1 MLCGRNMEY
10 RVFFWVDYRKIE
22 TVWLSR
28 MRGSE
33 VIYDCVLPRHQS
45 TLYAKEQSVEETTRA
60 GY

>member
-22 TVWLSR
+22 TIWLSR

-33 VIYDCVLPRHQS
+33 VFYDCVIPQYQS
-45 TLYAKEQSVEETTRA
+45 TL
-60 GY
+60 